1 MAAARA
7 LRLAV
12 VAAGTLALPALGQPA
27 PAGPAA
33 GHAAGT
39 LSDGAFYA
47 IDQPA
52 HPNGT
57 VLLWSHGYSPKP
69 PAADVATA
77 PPSLRAR
84 LLSDGYALVAS
95 SYAQAGWA
103 LASAP
108 RDQMDALAAYAA
120 KYGKPRRTIAWGASM
135 GGLVTVALAERA
147 TVPGAGAGID
157 GALPVCGSVA
167 GALPM
172 MNMALDGAFAFA
184 TLAAPDAGLHLVH
197 TGDDRANGLAAQRAV
212 LAAQATPQ
220 GRARIALAATL
231 GGLPG
236 WTQPGTARPGATDT
250 AAQESQQASSL
261 VAGLFLPRAGQEAL
275 AGGVFSWNT
284 GVDYAAQLRL
294 SGRQAY
300 VERLYQDAHLRLAD
314 DLARLAATA
323 RIAASPAAVGYM
335 RANYTP
341 SGALAVPMVAMHTVG
356 DGLTSPSLERG
367 YRDLVAQ
374 AGRSTLLR
382 DLFVDR
388 AGHCDFSDAEYRHAL
403 SVLES
408 RLDRAGWAE
417 IAPPADTR
425 FVADTPPPLLR
436 PCAAADCQGRAP

>member
-1 MAAARA
+1 M
-7 LRLAV
+7 
-12 VAAGTLALPALGQPA
+12 PAMGQPA
-27 PAGPAA
+27 PAGPAS
-33 GHAAGT
+33 GHAAGS
-39 LSDGAFYA
+39 LPDGAFYA

-77 PPSLRAR
+77 PPSLRER
-84 LLSDGYALVAS
+84 LLADGYALVAS
-95 SYAQAGWA
+95 SYAQPGWA

-108 RDQMDALAAYAA
+108 RDQIDALAAYTA
-120 KYGKPRRTIAWGASM
+120 KYGRPRRVIAWGASM

-147 TVPGAGAGID
+147 TVPGAGARIDDARIDDARIDGARID

-184 TLAAPDAGLHLVH
+184 KLAAPDAGLHVVR
-197 TGDDRANGLAAQRAV
+197 TGDDRANGLAAQQAV

-236 WTQPGTARPGATDT
+236 WTRPGSPRPDAADT
-250 AAQESQQASSL
+250 AAQENQQAGSL

-284 GVDYAAQLRL
+284 GVDYAAQLHL

-300 VERLYQDAHLRLAD
+300 VESLYQDAHLRLAD
-314 DLARLAATA
+314 DLARLAAA
-323 RIAASPAAVGYM
+323 PRIAASPEAVGYM
-335 RANYTP
+335 QANYTP
-341 SGALAVPMVAMHTVG
+341 TGALGVPMVAMHTVG

-374 AGRSTLLR
+374 AGRSSLLL

-403 SVLES
+403 SVLET

-417 IAPPADTR
+417 IAPPSDAR

-436 PCAAADCQGRAP
+436 PCAPAGAGCQGRAR